1 MFQLFQ
7 RPTCPL
13 LRDSS
18 DFNFMKKNI
27 LTTAN
32 ELEILNQKDLSSIH
46 GGLVGDFTTNWAES
60 DSNKKDVES
69 TSNDSFKNDKS
80 NLTGVYPVVRID
92 SILC

>member
-1 MFQLFQ
+1 
-7 RPTCPL
+7 
-13 LRDSS
+13 
-18 DFNFMKKNI
+18 MKKNI

-32 ELEILNQKDLSSIH
+32 ELEILNQKDLSSIQ

-69 TSNDSFKNDKS
+69 TRNDSFKNDKS
-80 NLTGVYPVVRID
+80 NLTEVYPAVRID

>member
-1 MFQLFQ
+1 
-7 RPTCPL
+7 
-13 LRDSS
+13 
-18 DFNFMKKNI
+18 MKKTI

-60 DSNKKDVES
+60 DSTKKDVES
-69 TSNDSFKNDKS
+69 TSDDSFKNDKS
-80 NLTGVYPVVRID
+80 KLIGGYPVVMAD

>member
-1 MFQLFQ
+1 
-7 RPTCPL
+7 
-13 LRDSS
+13 
-18 DFNFMKKNI
+18 MKKNI